1 MECDHRR
8 RERATLQVTLVERGA
23 THDGGVCETCAALP
37 EARPLLSGDPPP
49 DPDRP
54 ADRS

>member
-1 MECDHRR
+1 MECDHCR
-8 RERATLQVTLVERGA
+8 RERATLHVTLVERGA
-23 THDGGVCETCAALP
+23 TLDVRVCETCAALP